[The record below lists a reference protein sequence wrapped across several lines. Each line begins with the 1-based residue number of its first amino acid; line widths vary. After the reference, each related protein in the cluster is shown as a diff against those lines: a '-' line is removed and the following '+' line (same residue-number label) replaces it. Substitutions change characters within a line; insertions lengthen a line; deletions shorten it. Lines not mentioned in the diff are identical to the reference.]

1 MVSRR
6 KHKVSALKGLGVKY
20 GATVRKRYGMIY
32 KIFKKRRTCPMCGSI
47 QFNRKAMGIWFC
59 SKCEFKVAAGA
70 YDSDIEKK
78 LH

>member
-1 MVSRR
+1 M
-6 KHKVSALKGLGVKY
+6 SALKGLGVKY

-47 QFNRKAMGIWFC
+47 QFDRKAMGIWFC

-70 YDSDIEKK
+70 YDSDTEKK